1 MIIIFLRNIFFSRIR
16 ALVIKVLEVKYM
28 DEFLES
34 KLCSD
39 FKARW
44 DKARLEYLDFHE
56 RETQRKLDGLSSGQE
71 SDSSSNKEV
80 RSPKKEIRKILLF

>member
-1 MIIIFLRNIFFSRIR
+1 M
-16 ALVIKVLEVKYM
+16 IKVLETKYI
-28 DEFLES
+28 DDFLES

-39 FKARW
+39 FTVRWNKARV
-44 DKARLEYLDFHE
+44 EYIEYNE

-80 RSPKKEIRKILLF
+80 RAIIHIDII